1 MIRSFCIFILFL
13 QFVSCS
19 HDRFTVEGSVTD
31 PLFAGEKV
39 YLVALD
45 GPVSRQVDSTRVK
58 RGTFSFSL
66 TADSMEVRILR
77 IAPKFPATIQDL
89 VVIAEKGTLTATLGT
104 VSRGG
109 GTPLND
115 RLQRWKDNKELHDST
130 LWNIYRQK
138 EMTGFSPATGDSLTA
153 LADSVRQ
160 RFHTFNVSYLE
171 QNLHNGIGLLLFKLY
186 FHALTANEKNRVM
199 QQTGDLYFRHDAE
212 LRQRMNLPAKP

>member
-1 MIRSFCIFILFL
+1 MTRNFSLFL
-13 QFVSCS
+13 LFLLGFSCS
-19 HDRFTVEGSVTD
+19 RDRFTIEGSVTE
-31 PLFAGEKV
+31 PLFLGEKV

-45 GPVSRQVDSTRVK
+45 GPVSRQVDSTLVK
-58 RGTFSFSL
+58 EGSFSFSL
-66 TADSMEVRILR
+66 KADTMEVRIIR

-130 LWNIYRQK
+130 LWQIYRKK
-138 EMTGFSPATGDSLTA
+138 ETPGLSPAAGDSLTA
-153 LADSVRQ
+153 MADSVRQ
-160 RFHTFNVSYLE
+160 RFRTFNVGYLE

-186 FHALTANEKNRVM
+186 FHSLTADEKNRVM

-212 LRQRMNLPAKP
+212 LRQRMNLPPQP